1 MDGNKELTNDELW
14 DRAETPGRIS
24 RDELGIQNSQSERNG
39 VQVLN
44 EGVNIWTYDHHGKK
58 EE

>member
-14 DRAETPGRIS
+14 DRAGSSGRIT
-24 RDELGIQNSQSERNG
+24 RDELGIQSSQGERNG

-44 EGVNIWTYDHHGKK
+44 EGVNIWTYDQHGKK
-58 EE
+58 DK